1 MECTNM
7 LTTEHYKALIAG
19 LNIYLSVAS
28 EVESD
33 SHIKL
38 IEEAL
43 REFEQHVVDEP
54 KIEDLFDDSI

>member
-1 MECTNM
+1 MGSKEM
-7 LTTEHYKALIAG
+7 LTVEHYKALIAG
-19 LNIYLSVAS
+19 LNIYLSVAA

-43 REFEQHVVDEP
+43 KEFEQHVVDQP